1 MKYAIAVFDIGM
13 TNKRLAV
20 YDENVSQLEAVYRT
34 FQPIE
39 RGGIPCHDLEGIEK
53 WFIEE
58 LRKVA
63 QKYPI
68 VALSVS
74 THGATFVGVNREGC
88 PVLPCVLYTHEPG
101 PSFHTEFYKCFGN
114 PIELQKSTG
123 TPPFGALI
131 NLAKGIWFSQ
141 QQFPAEWQEVRSVL
155 NYPQYWGFRLTGHLG
170 AEGTYT
176 GCHTYLWDWEH
187 QDWSSVARA
196 LGLLPLLPSLLQNSW
211 DTLGTLNPEM
221 ARLTGL
227 SPNVLVT
234 MGIHDSNAALLPHF
248 AKKGKTGFVLNS
260 TGTWCVIMNPM
271 DTYGFNPEDLGKVV
285 FFNQSAFRSPVK
297 TAIFL
302 GGFEFEQWSSLL
314 MHLYGRSDIPPFEPG
329 RYQRLLLEQSVFVL
343 PELTPG
349 SGQYPQSRARLVV
362 KGYTYEYDELLK
374 MADFSRAGIIQE
386 GKGQSLTKESSHS
399 SMRGPLAELSYED
412 AIAALRIG
420 LVMQSLTALE
430 RVVLR
435 SSQPVFVEGGF
446 RKDRAYNHL
455 LSAALPANPLFL
467 TDIAEASAFGA
478 AMIAKMAYTGKE
490 LSDLSEDFFVEY
502 REVPKEPYEGMG
514 EYRKAWER
522 WIQS

>member
-1 MKYAIAVFDIGM
+1 MEYAIAVFDIGM

-20 YDENVSQLEAVYRT
+20 YDENLNQLEAVYRT

-74 THGATFVGVNREGC
+74 THGATFVGVDKKGN
-88 PVLPCVLYTHEPG
+88 PILPCVLYTHEPG
-101 PSFHTEFYKCFGN
+101 PSFHTEFYKRFGN

-131 NLAKGIWFSQ
+131 NLAKGIWFAQ
-141 QQFPAEWQEVRSVL
+141 QQFPEDWSQVRYVL
-155 NYPQYWGFRLTGHLG
+155 NYPQYWGFRFTGQLG

-176 GCHTYLWDWEH
+176 GCHTYLWDWER

-196 LGLLPLLPSLLQNSW
+196 LGLLPLLPSRLQNSW
-211 DTLGTLNPEM
+211 DTLGTLNPEI
-221 ARLTGL
+221 ARITGL
-227 SPNVLVT
+227 SPEVLVT

-271 DTYGFNPEDLGKVV
+271 DAYGFNPEDLGKVV

-302 GGFEFEQWSSLL
+302 GGFEFEQWSTLL
-314 MHLYGRSDIPPFEPG
+314 MRLYGRSDIPPFDPP
-329 RYQRLLLEQSVFVL
+329 RYRRLLSERSVFVL

-362 KGYTYEYDELLK
+362 NGHSYEYEELVK
-374 MADFSRAGIIQE
+374 MRGVPGAVAIQE
-386 GKGQSLTKESSHS
+386 REKQSSTKENFNASG
-399 SMRGPLAELSYED
+399 RGPLAELPYED

-435 SSQPVFVEGGF
+435 SSQPIFVEGGF
-446 RKDRAYNHL
+446 RKDQSYNRL
-455 LSAALPANPLFL
+455 LSAALPGNPLFL

-490 LSDLSEDFFVEY
+490 LSDLSEDFVVEY
-502 REVPKEPYEGMG
+502 REVPKESYEGIG
-514 EYRKAWER
+514 DYRKAWEQ
-522 WIQS
+522 WIRG